1 MDTDMRRSLLFA
13 RVLPTGCAM
22 HHAELVAP
30 ACGQSL
36 YIGKSRQL
44 GSAPYSSSSFASLAD
59 AMSAN
64 LKTTVRPAIPRTVWL
79 LGFVSLFMDLSTK
92 LVHALLLV
100 FLVGTVTMSVVALG
114 LLEGAAKA
122 TAQIIKLFCGP
133 LSDYLGRRKGLLLPG
148 YGLAAFAKP
157 FLADLLLGTG
167 RSVVSVF
174 VSVVVWGA
182 YGFHAGQSR
191 RHGDGNRAF
200 NSSRCS
206 VPRIQPGLRPLHV
219 SRRLARRLAV
229 GPLWLIDHLSNRR
242 GARPDAVVAVLVRAA
257 AGSTAHLRNAYRG
270 RQ

>member
-13 RVLPTGCAM
+13 RALPTGCAM
-22 HHAELVAP
+22 HHAELVTP

-44 GSAPYSSSSFASLAD
+44 GSAPYSPSSFASLAD

-64 LKTTVRPAIPRTVWL
+64 LKTTVRPAIPRTVWV

-114 LLEGAAKA
+114 LLERAAKA
-122 TAQIIKLFCGP
+122 TALIIKLFCGP
-133 LSDYLGRRKGLLLPG
+133 LSDYLGRRKGLLLMG

-157 FLADLLLGTG
+157 LLAELLLGTG

-174 VSVVVWGA
+174 VGVALMLLLGGARLASGLTLTAGLLVAWARVFLGIHFPLDMIGATAVACVAYTLIAPFWHFAGGGVRCVIVA
-182 YGFHAGQSR
+182 YG
-191 RHGDGNRAF
+191 
-200 NSSRCS
+200 
-206 VPRIQPGLRPLHV
+206 RI
-219 SRRLARRLAV
+219 
-229 GPLWLIDHLSNRR
+229 I
-242 GARPDAVVAVLVRAA
+242 ARPIDM
-257 AGSTAHLRNAYRG
+257 GWLRR
-270 RQ
+270 